1 MADLTK
7 HPISL
12 RELQERLPWAIP
24 YSQQFRDSQDAEGH
38 RHLTHDLLHVYKSLG
53 RIAAMAE
60 KIDHGKEP
68 GMTVDQLAQET
79 ADLVICALHIA
90 NTNPLGGFSLQGAVL
105 TSLDRRNGS
114 SLSEESL

>member
-1 MADLTK
+1 M
-7 HPISL
+7 
-12 RELQERLPWAIP
+12 IP
-24 YSQQFRDSQDAEGH
+24 YSPEFRASQSAEGH

-68 GMTVDQLAQET
+68 GMTVDELAQEA

-90 NTNPLGGFSLQGAVL
+90 KTNPLGVFSLQGAVL
-105 TSLDRRNGS
+105 TSLNRRNGS
-114 SLSEESL
+114 SLSAKE